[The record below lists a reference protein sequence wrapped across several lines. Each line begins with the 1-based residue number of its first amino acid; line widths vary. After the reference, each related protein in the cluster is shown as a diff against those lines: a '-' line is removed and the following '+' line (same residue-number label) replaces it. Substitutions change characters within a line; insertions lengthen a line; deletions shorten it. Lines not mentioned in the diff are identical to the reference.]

1 MPTVHLSISNRA
13 NTHFNYN
20 KSNNMKRKLLT
31 ALSISLVALFF
42 TSCTKEDNIEFD
54 QSLLIGKWKS
64 GTVYERYDSDNSGA
78 TWDTSDD
85 VTEEEAQVF
94 TWTLVKDQLEQIHI
108 IQNGGN
114 VPKTYVVTTLTAS
127 TLKYED
133 SVTGVEKTFN
143 KQN

>member
-1 MPTVHLSISNRA
+1 
-13 NTHFNYN
+13 
-20 KSNNMKRKLLT
+20 MKRKLLIV
-31 ALSISLVALFF
+31 LSISLVALLF
-42 TSCTKEDNIEFD
+42 TSCTKDEEMD

-64 GTVYERYDSDNSGA
+64 GTVYERYDANQSGA

-85 VTEEEAQVF
+85 VSEAEAQEF

-108 IQNGGN
+108 IQNN
-114 VPKTYVVTTLTAS
+114 PNLPKTYVVTVLNAT

-133 SVTGVEKTFN
+133 PITGVEKSFN